1 MATYYF
7 RSGSSLWNNTSSW
20 STSSPSG
27 SSASVIPTS
36 SDDVLFT
43 SGSGVSCLVA
53 TSTGNCKTLNT
64 STYSGTISLNA
75 ALNVFGNITLGTLT
89 VFSGSSALICASSSI
104 LSSSG
109 NTTINCPFTLS
120 NSGSSNTY
128 TLADNWTLNGP
139 FSTSATAG
147 SLTHTI
153 NGNNIYCKSSLSING
168 GSFSATSLTTGST
181 VINMIGTGSIS
192 QSSNASG
199 GGLGNSL
206 VFNSSGSITLP
217 SILCYKGGPIKYIT
231 GSLSGSCNILAT
243 GDFTADMTN
252 SGSNTYTSPF
262 NISGSNNTNVTI
274 TMLSDWY
281 LNGISWGNFNLTING
296 YSLYTTGAIVSNGN
310 GYLSGTSVLRLK
322 GSSSGQNIYTV
333 NGTIGLDLSLEAASN
348 QINIISLNYTPRS
361 GGSTVTYTS
370 GVVTATGTF
379 TISGPNSA
387 TLYTSGVNWN
397 NITYTGPSFTTNL
410 NSALNVNGTSSFGVN
425 NYTFSGS
432 NGFTTNTLVWNTTP
446 TTINTGIV
454 LASGLTY
461 TITNNLILY
470 SATIPTYL
478 GIKSSN
484 SGSVAFFIL
493 NFNASQTVGNVQPTD
508 INSSNG
514 QTIAVWQPA
523 GTLNNTT
530 NWVVLSKPV
539 TTVSTF

>member
-36 SDDVLFT
+36 SDDVLFI
-43 SGSGVSCLVA
+43 SGSGISCLVA
-53 TSTGNCKTLNT
+53 TSAGNCKTLNT
-64 STYSGTISLNA
+64 STYAGTISLNA

-89 VFSGSSALICASSSI
+89 VLSGSSALVCASSSI

-120 NSGSSNTY
+120 NSGLSNTY
-128 TLADNWTLNGP
+128 TLADNWTLNGT

-147 SLTHTI
+147 ALTHTI
-153 NGNNIYCKSSLSING
+153 NGNNIYCKSNLSING
-168 GSFSATSLTTGST
+168 GSFSAASLTTGST
-181 VINMIGTGSIS
+181 VINMIGSGSIT
-192 QSSNASG
+192 QSPTTT

-206 VFNSSGSITLP
+206 VFNSSGSIILP
-217 SILCYKGGPIKYIT
+217 NILYYRGGPLKYIT
-231 GSLSGSCNILAT
+231 GSLSGSCSALIT

-252 SGSNTYTSPF
+252 GGSNTYITPF
-262 NISGSNNTNVTI
+262 NISGSNSSNATI

-281 LNGISWGNFNLTING
+281 INGISWSNFNLTING
-296 YSLYTTGAIVSNGN
+296 YSLYTTGSIVSNGN
-310 GYLSGTSVLRLK
+310 AYLSGTSVLRLK
-322 GSSSGQNIYTV
+322 GNSSGQNIYTV
-333 NGTIGLDLSLEAASN
+333 NGTIGFDLSLEAGAN
-348 QINIISLNYTPRS
+348 QINIITLNYTPKS
-361 GGSTVTYTS
+361 GGSTVTYIS
-370 GVVTATGTF
+370 GAVNATGTF
-379 TISGPNSA
+379 TISGPNNV
-387 TLYTSGVNWN
+387 TLNTSGVNWN
-397 NITYTGPSFTTNL
+397 NITYTGASFTTNL

-484 SGSVAFFIL
+484 SGSAAFFIL

-514 QTIAVWQPA
+514 QTVAVWQP
-523 GTLNNTT
+523 GPLNNTT

-539 TTVSTF
+539 TYVSTF